1 MDYRLSPTQTVTIG
15 SPRLATRLLTI
26 CEFAMLSVV
35 SLLTSANPSEVDQG
49 SLRGRRSLDTASQ
62 QVRPEA
68 GAEADLVQRHTESD
82 LNQFGSIRHL
92 WASTAPCHPRTAR
105 PVPPSSTFTF
115 T

>member
-1 MDYRLSPTQTVTIG
+1 
-15 SPRLATRLLTI
+15 
-26 CEFAMLSVV
+26 MLSVV
-35 SLLTSANPSEVDQG
+35 NLLTSANPNEADLG

-68 GAEADLVQRHTESD
+68 VAEAELVQRHTESD

-92 WASTAPCHPRTAR
+92 WASTALCHPRTAR
-105 PVPPSSTFTF
+105 PVPPSSTFIF